1 MDYKELVDT
10 EPIALLVDNIGVK
23 SVFGEPVEEDGVTI
37 IPVAQVEYGFGYGGG
52 YGTNPNGQESLDE
65 VASTGEDGTEVEE
78 SEDSAPGEGGGGGGG
93 AGGRATPRG
102 FIRITPE
109 GVNYESISDDDR
121 VPLAGILMVAWS
133 VFWVGAT
140 IRTLIKSVAR
150 VKQAKA

>member
-1 MDYKELVDT
+1 MDYNELVDT
-10 EPIALLVDNIGVK
+10 APIAQLVDNIGVK

-52 YGTNPNGQESLDE
+52 YGANANGEESEEE
-65 VASTGEDGTEVEE
+65 VAVEGEDGLEIDMEE
-78 SEDSAPGEGGGGGGG
+78 ESAPGEGGGGGGG
-93 AGGRATPRG
+93 GGGRATPRG

-109 GVNYESISDDDR
+109 GVNYESISDNDR

-133 VFWVGAT
+133 VFWIGAT

-150 VKQAKA
+150 VKQAQA